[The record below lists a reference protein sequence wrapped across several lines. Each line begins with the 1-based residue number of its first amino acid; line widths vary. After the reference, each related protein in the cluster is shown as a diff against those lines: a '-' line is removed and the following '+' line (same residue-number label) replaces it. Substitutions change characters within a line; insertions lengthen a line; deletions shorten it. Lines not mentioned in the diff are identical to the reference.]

1 MRAAGS
7 GRFGGARSSE
17 ERQEDCVFLLTKTYM
32 DVGYPY
38 LTDYGRF
45 ARDPGTIGL
54 LLNPRLPIR
63 DYRQGRRTSLRCLCD
78 IQLFAVG
85 AYIVKEGTP
94 VVR

>member
-1 MRAAGS
+1 VRAAGS

-45 ARDPGTIGL
+45 ARDPPGIIASHEMKRGGAL
-54 LLNPRLPIR
+54 LLESDLPQQDVKAR
-63 DYRQGRRTSLRCLCD
+63 
-78 IQLFAVG
+78 VG
-85 AYIVKEGTP
+85 AEGIVVG
-94 VVR
+94 